1 MARTGQSES
10 RASGGSRSAGK
21 VEEALRREMAELRAR
36 LEEAESTIRAIQS
49 GEVDALIVSGTDGEK
64 VFVLEG
70 ADYPYRVIVEVMNE
84 GVVTLGADGGI
95 LSCNTRFAKF
105 LKMQTEQILGK
116 PFAGFAAAEDQPRLH
131 RVLEEAAEN
140 NHVIAIRLRCADGT
154 AMPVNLSVGAFEAG
168 GLPALCVVVT
178 DLTDTLAA
186 AEIGLRLAS
195 IVETSNDA
203 IVSKSLDNKILTWNA
218 AAERIFGFSAQD
230 AVGQPITIIVPRD
243 RIPELEMLDQKMRI
257 GERIESYET
266 LRVTKS
272 GKPIHVSLTISP
284 LTDPNG
290 NVTGA
295 SVIERDIT
303 ERKIA
308 EAELEDYHQ
317 HLEDMVQQRTAELE
331 TAKLEIQ
338 GLNDVLEEHVATVE
352 AINKELESYSHS
364 VSHDLR
370 TPLRFVNRIAHLL
383 LHEPGAHLS
392 KNATAQVNMILQA
405 TGEMAH
411 LIENLLLFS
420 QASREPLKQRRVDL
434 WRLFQEAVKE
444 LQDAEDGCGA
454 EIVIQ
459 DLAPCQGDRTLLK
472 EVAVNLMANALKF
485 TRRRDRPRIT
495 IGCAQTNGETVYFVQ
510 DNGVGF
516 DMADLDALFVP
527 FRRLHKP
534 ADFEGTGI
542 GLALVKRI
550 IERHGGRIWA
560 LGEVDQGATFYFTLG
575 KQKAG

>member
-1 MARTGQSES
+1 MMR
-10 RASGGSRSAGK
+10 SGKPRSASK
-21 VEEALRREMAELRAR
+21 KKEELLREIEELRAR
-36 LEEAESTIRAIQS
+36 LEGAEATVQAIQS
-49 GEVDALIVSGTDGEK
+49 GGVDALVVSGPDGEK
-64 VFVLEG
+64 VFALEG
-70 ADYPYRVIVEVMNE
+70 ADYPYRVIVDVMNE

-95 LSCNTRFAKF
+95 LSCNSRFADF
-105 LKMQTEQILGK
+105 VQMPVEQILGK
-116 PFAGFAAAEDQPRLH
+116 PLARFATTEDAPKLRAFLT
-131 RVLEEAAEN
+131 EAAGKGG
-140 NHVIAIRLRCADGT
+140 VVTTTMTLVDGST
-154 AMPVNLSVGAFEAG
+154 KKVNLSAGAFEVG

-178 DLTDTLAA
+178 DLTEIFAA
-186 AEIGLRLAS
+186 TETRLRLAS
-195 IVETSNDA
+195 IVETSIDA
-203 IVSKSLDNKILTWNA
+203 VISESLDNMILTWNA
-218 AAERIFGFSAQD
+218 AAERIYGFSAEEV
-230 AVGQPITIIVPRD
+230 VGQPVSIIVPRD
-243 RIPELEMLDQKMRI
+243 RLQEVEMLNEKMRL
-257 GERIESYET
+257 GQRIEGYET

-272 GKPIHVSLTISP
+272 GATIPVSLTMSP
-284 LTDPNG
+284 LMDPNG

-303 ERKIA
+303 ERKKA
-308 EAELEDYHQ
+308 EAELARHRG
-317 HLEDMVQQRTAELE
+317 HLEEMVQQRTGELE
-331 TAKLEIQ
+331 TAKLQIQ
-338 GLNDVLEEHVATVE
+338 GLNDALQEHVATIE
-352 AINKELESYSHS
+352 AVNKELESYSHS

-383 LHEPGAHLS
+383 LHEPEAHLS

-411 LIENLLLFS
+411 LIENLLVFS
-420 QASREPLKQRRVDL
+420 QVSREPLRQRRVDL

-495 IGCAQTNGETVYFVQ
+495 IGCTETNGETVYFVQ

-527 FRRLHKP
+527 FRRLHKQ